1 MSFPAA
7 DSLIDGVELGAE
19 ELEAGA
25 GAADVAMGA
34 GLQPAAAIERPTIIP
49 AAMMMRCMVVPFSGW
64 LPYLPLPP
72 LPVFRMH
79 LTPKSWGLE
88 VLRHWVHP
96 NRCRVPK

>member
-7 DSLIDGVELGAE
+7 DALIDGVELGAE

-25 GAADVAMGA
+25 GAAEVAMGA

-64 LPYLPLPP
+64 CPYLPLPDR
-72 LPVFRMH
+72 PVFRMH
-79 LTPKSWGLE
+79 LTPKSQGLE
-88 VLRHWVHP
+88 VLRLGLHP
-96 NRCRVPK
+96 NSCLVEK

>member
-7 DSLIDGVELGAE
+7 DALIDGVELGEE

-49 AAMMMRCMVVPFSGW
+49 AAMMMRCMVFLSVDG
-64 LPYLPLPP
+64 
-72 LPVFRMH
+72 V
-79 LTPKSWGLE
+79 LTSHF
-88 VLRHWVHP
+88 VLR
-96 NRCRVPK
+96 RGSGCTSRRTRGG